1 MSKFTAE
8 LRLKYYY
15 NITFHYLPK
24 MKGDIIQLE
33 QRTNKKNVYFQHLQ
47 YLKDQINASGL
58 VPCQGVN
65 KSNSPDSKKKS
76 NMYQLCD
83 MQ

>member
-24 MKGDIIQLE
+24 MKGDII
-33 QRTNKKNVYFQHLQ
+33 
-47 YLKDQINASGL
+47 
-58 VPCQGVN
+58 
-65 KSNSPDSKKKS
+65 
-76 NMYQLCD
+76 
-83 MQ
+83 